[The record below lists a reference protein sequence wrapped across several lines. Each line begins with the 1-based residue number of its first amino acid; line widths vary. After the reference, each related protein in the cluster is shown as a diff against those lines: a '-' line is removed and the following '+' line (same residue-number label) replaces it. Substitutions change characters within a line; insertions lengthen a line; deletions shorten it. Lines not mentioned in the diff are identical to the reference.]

1 LEFLSLS
8 PFLKCIKDAPEP
20 PATTSA
26 SICLNIYLRKE
37 KRKRSKRKKERKKQ
51 RNREIRNLKLRC
63 TAVTSTN
70 TNLEGRWIELGN
82 SKKILHMV
90 P

>member
-37 KRKRSKRKKERKKQ
+37 KRKRSKRKKERKKETEKQ
-51 RNREIRNLKLRC
+51 RNKE
-63 TAVTSTN
+63 
-70 TNLEGRWIELGN
+70 
-82 SKKILHMV
+82 SKTKMHSRDLH
-90 P
+90 